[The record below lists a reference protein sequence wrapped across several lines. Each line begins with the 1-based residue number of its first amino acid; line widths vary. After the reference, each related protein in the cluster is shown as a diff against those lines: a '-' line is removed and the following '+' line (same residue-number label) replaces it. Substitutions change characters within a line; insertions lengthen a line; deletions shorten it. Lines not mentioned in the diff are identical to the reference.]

1 MALKNLVVFVDSR
14 KAAAQRVEL
23 AIRLAARHGAHLAGI
38 HTMWVRPVSEAARN
52 AAYNRINRL
61 LDEAAGERAAA
72 AERIFTAAL
81 AREHAAAEWRL
92 SRVDS
97 IRDGI
102 VHARH
107 ADLAIVG
114 QVDPDDHSVLVPELS
129 AEDLLLDSGRPVLVV
144 PHAGRFA
151 TPGERVLVA
160 WNASREAARAVNDA
174 LPLLEKAAAVTVL
187 VVDPKIGVERHGQVP
202 GADIAVHL
210 ARHGVE
216 VSVEQ
221 AHASGV
227 AVADVILN
235 RVADWGADLVVM
247 GGYGRARLREIV
259 LGGASRDM
267 LQRMTVPV
275 LMSH

>member
-14 KAAAQRVEL
+14 PAAAQRVAL
-23 AIRLAARHGAHLAGI
+23 AARLAAQHGAHLAGV
-38 HTMWVRPVSEAARN
+38 HTMWVRQVSEGARDTR
-52 AAYNRINRL
+52 YNRINRL
-61 LDEAAGERAAA
+61 LEEAASERAAA
-72 AERIFTAAL
+72 AQRIFDDAL
-81 AREHAAAEWRL
+81 AREHATAEWRV

-114 QVDPDDHSVLVPELS
+114 QIDPDDHSLLVPALS

-151 TPGERVLVA
+151 TVGERVLIA

-187 VVDPKIGVERHGQVP
+187 AVDPKIGLAGHGQMP

-210 ARHGVE
+210 ARHGVT

-221 AHASGV
+221 TGASGL

-235 RVADWGADLVVM
+235 RAADRGADLIVM
-247 GGYGRARLREIV
+247 GGYGHARLREIV
-259 LGGASRDM
+259 LGGVSRDI